1 MTYLHN
7 LSKITIFSFI
17 LLFICGCL
25 QQPENSYHSYYNKIY
40 GEEFSEEEQNFDDA
54 PEDIAG
60 KYENVA
66 PTIKSI
72 FNDAFA
78 LCESA
83 ENLWGKG
90 EVQQALKTLDKAYAL
105 IDEVNLE
112 DNPKASRQKEELT
125 FWISKRIM
133 DIYSSKMPPIEK
145 SYAPSKKGVITVSI
159 NKYVQK
165 QIHLLT
171 KGAYK
176 NFFIRSYKRAGKYRP
191 QMVKMLREA
200 GLPEELS
207 WLPLI
212 ESGFNAKALSPAKA
226 LGLWQFIPSTGSNFG
241 LKRNTYIDERLDF
254 IKSTQAAISYLTKLH
269 EIFGDW
275 PMALAAYNCGEGRL
289 LRIIE
294 KQHIK
299 HMNNFW
305 GVYEKLPPETAKYVP
320 RFLAT
325 LHIIKNPERYGLDKI
340 IPEPP
345 LLYETAIVN
354 KQTSLKNIA
363 KLISVSEN
371 VLKKLNPALRYGVL
385 PPKKYSLRT
394 PLGKKNL
401 LIANIGKLPVS
412 GIPTKWEKK
421 NKRKIIYHK
430 VKKGETISTIAR
442 RYKTSIKSIKNANN
456 IKKSN
461 MIFANMKLKVPS
473 SKAVFYKKSS
483 KGGGTSFSYK
493 VKQGDSLWDLARR
506 YKTTAKKIQAI
517 NNLSTTR
524 LYIGQILKITPNKSS

>member
-1 MTYLHN
+1 MTYLYN

-25 QQPENSYHSYYNKIY
+25 QQPESSYHSYYNKIY
-40 GEEFSEEEQNFDDA
+40 GEEFSEEEQTFQNA

-60 KYENVA
+60 KYEDVDSS
-66 PTIKSI
+66 IKLI
-72 FNDAFA
+72 FNDAFE
-78 LCESA
+78 LCETA
-83 ENLWGKG
+83 EQLWEQEKV
-90 EVQQALKTLDKAYAL
+90 EQALKTLDKAYVI
-105 IDEVNLE
+105 IDKINLE
-112 DNPKASRQKEELT
+112 DNPKASRQKEELS

-133 DIYSSKMPPIEK
+133 DIYSSKMPAEQQ
-145 SYAPSKKGVITVSI
+145 SYAQEKRSVITI
-159 NKYVQK
+159 NMNKHVQK

-176 NFFIRSYKRAGKYRP
+176 DFFIRAYKRAGKYRP

-200 GLPEELS
+200 GLPTELS

-226 LGLWQFIPSTGSNFG
+226 LGLWQFIPSTGNNFG

-254 IKSTQAAISYLTKLH
+254 IKSTQAAISYLTKLY

-289 LRIIE
+289 IRIIE
-294 KQHIK
+294 KQHISY
-299 HMNNFW
+299 NNTFW
-305 GVYEKLPPETAKYVP
+305 GIYTKLPPETAKYIP

-325 LHIIKNPERYGLDKI
+325 LHIIRNSERYGLDRVI
-340 IPEPP
+340 QDPP
-345 LLYETAIVN
+345 LFYEVAVVN

-363 KLISVSEN
+363 KLISVPEN
-371 VLKKLNPALRYGVL
+371 VLKNLNPALRYGVL
-385 PPKKYSLRT
+385 PPTKYSLRT

-401 LIANIGKLPVS
+401 LIANIGSLPVS
-412 GIPTKWEKK
+412 GIPTKWKKK

-442 RYKTSIKSIKNANN
+442 RYKTTVKSIKGANN
-456 IKKSN
+456 IKKNN

-483 KGGGTSFSYK
+483 KGGGTLFSYK
-493 VKQGDSLWDLARR
+493 VKQGDSLWNLARR

-517 NNLSTTR
+517 NNLSTTL
-524 LYIGQILKITPNKSS
+524 LYIGQILKIMPNKSS